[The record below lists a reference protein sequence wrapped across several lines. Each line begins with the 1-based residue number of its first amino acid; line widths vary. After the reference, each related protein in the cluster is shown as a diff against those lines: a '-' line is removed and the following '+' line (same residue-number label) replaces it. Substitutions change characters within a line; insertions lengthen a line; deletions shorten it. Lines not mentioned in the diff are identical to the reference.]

1 MDRQDKVTILRL
13 LAEHRPMTLATVR
26 PDGWPQATTVGYAS
40 EGLVLYFLCGRQ
52 SQKATNIAGDN
63 RISLVI
69 DHDSSDPMGIEGLSM
84 AARAYPVTDP
94 TETARVLEL
103 FAAKFPEYRSLP
115 QPDPAEMRLFMV
127 MPEVI
132 SLLDYRKGFGH
143 SDLVTVTEADRD
155 KESLANL
162 ARQALLRS
170 SERAANWQLRPPP
183 KLRNRHRPLAG
194 PLHLQQA
201 N

>member
-26 PDGWPQATTVGYAS
+26 PGGWPQATTVGYAS
-40 EGLVLYFLCGRQ
+40 EGLALYFLCGRQ

-69 DHDSSDPMGIEGLSM
+69 DHNSSDPMGIEGLSM

-103 FAAKFPEYRSLP
+103 SPRNSRNIGPCLN
-115 QPDPAEMRLFMV
+115 R
-127 MPEVI
+127 I
-132 SLLDYRKGFGH
+132 
-143 SDLVTVTEADRD
+143 
-155 KESLANL
+155 
-162 ARQALLRS
+162 
-170 SERAANWQLRPPP
+170 PP
-183 KLRNRHRPLAG
+183 RCG
-194 PLHLQQA
+194 CSW
-201 N
+201 

>member
-1 MDRQDKVTILRL
+1 
-13 LAEHRPMTLATVR
+13 
-26 PDGWPQATTVGYAS
+26 
-40 EGLVLYFLCGRQ
+40 
-52 SQKATNIAGDN
+52 
-63 RISLVI
+63 
-69 DHDSSDPMGIEGLSM
+69 
-84 AARAYPVTDP
+84 
-94 TETARVLEL
+94 
-103 FAAKFPEYRSLP
+103 
-115 QPDPAEMRLFMV
+115 MRLFMV

-183 KLRNRHRPLAG
+183 KLHNRHRPLAG